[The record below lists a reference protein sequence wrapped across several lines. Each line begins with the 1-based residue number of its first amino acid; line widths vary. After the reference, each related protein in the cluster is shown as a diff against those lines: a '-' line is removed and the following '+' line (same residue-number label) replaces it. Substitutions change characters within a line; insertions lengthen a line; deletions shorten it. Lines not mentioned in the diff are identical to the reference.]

1 MQLLIV
7 DANGWMEHGAWAL
20 MHNTD
25 YNN

>member
-7 DANGWMEHGAWAL
+7 DANDWMEHGAWAL